1 MEFVMQSVRLFVAPW
16 GALTQRLNASGT
28 WLWPLAIR
36 LILAYEFLES
46 GFEKLHGE
54 NWFSDIRGDFPF
66 PFNMIPADF
75 SWTIAT
81 WGEILGGFA
90 LLFGIATRF
99 FSFNLLV
106 ITVVAIAAVHW
117 PMGWMS
123 LQELWQGYAIT
134 DQGAGNFKLPL
145 LFIILLLPLIFNG
158 AGKLSIDALI
168 SRFSGHDSIATK
180 IDFYAA
186 ALAVFVIG
194 GPLLL
199 LVPRWGIFLSAV
211 SLILALAGFIHKR
224 KTAYQ

>member
-1 MEFVMQSVRLFVAPW
+1 MNIARRMASLWRFIARRLDGV
-16 GALTQRLNASGT
+16 GL
-28 WLWPLAIR
+28 WLWPLALR

-54 NWFSDIRGDFPF
+54 NWFSDIRADFPF
-66 PFNMIPADF
+66 PFNIIPPDI

-81 WGEILGGFA
+81 WGEILGGIA
-90 LLFGIATRF
+90 LLLGIATRF
-99 FSFNLLV
+99 FSFNLFV

-145 LFIILLLPLIFNG
+145 LFCIMLLPLIFQG
-158 AGKLSIDALI
+158 AGKFSFDALL
-168 SRFSGHDSIATK
+168 SHFSSHNNENPRADVSAWS
-180 IDFYAA
+180 
-186 ALAVFVIG
+186 LAMLTIG

-199 LVPRWGIFLSAV
+199 LVPRWGTILCIAGAVLAAIAFIKHRKSA
-211 SLILALAGFIHKR
+211 SA
-224 KTAYQ
+224 